1 MRKLFK
7 VIFEDEWDDRENIF
21 ILANGFD
28 DAAEKSLM
36 IKESKRTEIGV
47 LDEDGDLTINQPEY
61 KVRKVELITENLYG
75 IRDKT

>member
-36 IKESKRTEIGV
+36 IKEAGTNKNWCS
-47 LDEDGDLTINQPEY
+47 
-61 KVRKVELITENLYG
+61 
-75 IRDKT
+75 